1 MIDTTSLRRELGRAE
16 AALPVDASAAISKA
30 KTLMEVVAKRV
41 IIENGVEIE
50 TDRNFTALT
59 NQAAQVLGVDRNS
72 AVDYNKD
79 VATLLQKLHSV
90 VNTIGELRNNVGADH
105 GAAELPVGLDLRYGR
120 LAMRSAI
127 ACSGFMLDTLH
138 DHRTTA
144 EDK

>member
-30 KTLMEVVAKRV
+30 KTLMEVVANRV

-72 AVDYNKD
+72 AV
-79 VATLLQKLHSV
+79 ATTLAPTMVRPNSRWDWTYGTAV
-90 VNTIGELRNNVGADH
+90 SPCGARSPAPDSCSTRSTIAGPRPRTSDSRPA
-105 GAAELPVGLDLRYGR
+105 
-120 LAMRSAI
+120 RS
-127 ACSGFMLDTLH
+127 
-138 DHRTTA
+138 
-144 EDK
+144 